1 MGAPLEEL
9 PIVDQ
14 IPILHRLGRHSGV
27 LSTIQHSIP
36 NSIVLDHSIH
46 STTLWSIREAR
57 RLANDWNV
65 DGLFMITHCDI
76 INYLSQL
83 NFLKF
88 ADHSA
93 SIEKGGL
100 DVHTEVCANMRAK
113 LSSEIVV
120 NRQKMKAS
128 F

>member
-1 MGAPLEEL
+1 
-9 PIVDQ
+9 
-14 IPILHRLGRHSGV
+14 
-27 LSTIQHSIP
+27 
-36 NSIVLDHSIH
+36 
-46 STTLWSIREAR
+46 
-57 RLANDWNV
+57 
-65 DGLFMITHCDI
+65 MITHCDI

-88 ADHSA
+88 ADHSV

-113 LSSEIVV
+113 LSSEIVA

-128 F
+128 FRKKKVIGSMLKEKQNQETFNKQRYGFIAHSRQESTLPNRVKDRTL